1 MVMLVDVAA
10 AKPASSGTGEY
21 ALSEEDWAK
30 IAGGTGTP
38 EAPHLPDILI
48 VAPAGQHTA
57 VSYPAALPGV
67 LGVGGYR
74 CSGAPLHAYSDKLSS
89 KPDLLAPGNNVGVP
103 GSKTLWTDTSAAA
116 ALATGAAAR
125 LWTAFPRCSA
135 TEISDALRSTA
146 FGGLTARLS
155 LEAAEA
161 ALQQSNCGA
170 SNTAS

>member
-21 ALSEEDWAK
+21 ALSEEEWVRV
-30 IAGGTGTP
+30 AGGTGTP

-48 VAPAGQHTA
+48 IAPTGQHQA

-89 KPDLLAPGNNVGVP
+89 KPDLLAPGSNVGVP
-103 GSKTLWTDTSAAA
+103 GSKTLWTDTTAAA
-116 ALATGAAAR
+116 ALAAAAAAR
-125 LWTAFPRCSA
+125 LWTSFPRCSA
-135 TEISDALRSTA
+135 TDLSDALRSTA
-146 FGGLTARLS
+146 FQGLTARLS

-161 ALQQSNCGA
+161 ALQHSKCGSQNA
-170 SNTAS
+170 AA